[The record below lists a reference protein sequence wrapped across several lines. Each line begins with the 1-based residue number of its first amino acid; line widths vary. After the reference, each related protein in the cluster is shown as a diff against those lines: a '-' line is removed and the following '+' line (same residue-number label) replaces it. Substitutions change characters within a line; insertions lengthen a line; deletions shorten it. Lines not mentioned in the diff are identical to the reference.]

1 MVPQLGVLGQSLCEL
16 AVVAGRAPFP
26 GLFRVGL
33 FPYVLFFSCFDVFC
47 CLFCHCIGT
56 LVLFCLSAVAY
67 APAAAGCSNRTVTW
81 PLVVDR
87 RHLLLIFEEHSQHGL
102 QISRFLKKTYLCAR
116 ASVCAMPL
124 QNLSHAS
131 IRPSYVLT
139 FMLGRARRGLSDSH
153 NTTACAAC
161 D

>member
-1 MVPQLGVLGQSLCEL
+1 M
-16 AVVAGRAPFP
+16 
-26 GLFRVGL
+26 
-33 FPYVLFFSCFDVFC
+33 
-47 CLFCHCIGT
+47 
-56 LVLFCLSAVAY
+56 LFCLSAVTY

-81 PLVVDR
+81 LLVDR
-87 RHLLLIFEEHSQHGL
+87 RHLSLIFEEHSQHGH

-139 FMLGRARRGLSDSH
+139 FMLGGAPRGLSDSH

-161 D
+161 DWLGPYCRTCRTPVTRSLCLLHTSSSHVAAYSSRDISLAKPMHACCEPRF